1 MREEEG
7 KSEECEDI
15 TREEVYRDLWRVSI
29 GSEYRKVVGR
39 LSGRY
44 GDRDK
49 CSLKGPRKEQSG
61 DTSSTNR
68 RTALWYKMKYMVIGL
83 TLCDKVSTV
92 FLSSYVNPFANFSM
106 INNIA

>member
-7 KSEECEDI
+7 KSGECEDI

-44 GDRDK
+44 GDLILRRYQLAVLNDHGCCPK
-49 CSLKGPRKEQSG
+49 SGQSCVADAFALRPINRCTFPSLAIDSFFSPQADENKGDGERS
-61 DTSSTNR
+61 
-68 RTALWYKMKYMVIGL
+68 
-83 TLCDKVSTV
+83 
-92 FLSSYVNPFANFSM
+92 
-106 INNIA
+106 